1 MNDDSLTVETYA
13 GYKGE
18 PTPRAF
24 TCEGLRRQVIG
35 VANTWYTEHHC
46 YFRLSADDGHHYVVR
61 YEFETARWELVMR
74 EQ

>member
-1 MNDDSLTVETYA
+1 MDEDALVIETDS

-24 TCEGLRRQVIG
+24 VCEGKRRKVIR
-35 VANTWYTEHHC
+35 VADTWYTEQHC
-46 YFRLSADDGHHYVVR
+46 YFRLCADDGYRYVVR